1 MPSDGPLMVSDCIP
15 PQVGLVLPPL
25 SFHHVDADTLH
36 TLDRMQASALSMILL
51 IAIDGH

>member
-1 MPSDGPLMVSDCIP
+1 LRPSSGGPLIASLIWWASDCVP

-36 TLDRMQASALSMILL
+36 TLDRMQASALECP
-51 IAIDGH
+51 